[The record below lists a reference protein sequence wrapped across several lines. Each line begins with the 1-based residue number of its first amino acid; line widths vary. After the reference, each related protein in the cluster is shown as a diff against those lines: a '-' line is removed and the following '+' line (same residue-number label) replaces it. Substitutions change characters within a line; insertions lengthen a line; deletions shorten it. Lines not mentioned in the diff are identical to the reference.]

1 MRRNEARNEPRCK
14 SVRLEDMARGPGY
27 VAWQFIE
34 RAKHRDPPIIFNEEQ
49 LDCIA
54 LQIWDIEEAFR
65 KKQNDATALDI
76 LPGSHVLIGGST
88 QAIRSKHMLPNDLGL
103 PRSLTVGGGG
113 CGKTTMLL
121 EVICPTYETFFERID
136 RATPSN
142 KSARLFNAK
151 TVHSLNGIKPSD
163 SLRTINI
170 RIRTDAMRKRTQAV
184 HNRSGA
190 LFIDEYGQLQAQLYH
205 ANNLLWTVAR
215 QSRYNLTLED
225 YAKPRETAGRISK
238 LSLSGDHLQLPPVP
252 KSASLHANIEG
263 TNDEHKAGAAMF
275 ASIEQVFV
283 LETMMRFHDPVL
295 KRILE
300 QMRTPGGASL
310 TDHEWTALKKTIVDV
325 ESLDPEKQREF
336 YAKTQG
342 WHHSCYLWSIVTLA
356 AYTCSKMS
364 AERSHHTLFYLQAVD
379 VPRVPPRHKLP
390 DEITGQPR
398 PETVALY
405 ERMLQVQNL
414 SVTKRLPGWACFHQG
429 MRVRITMN
437 VLPPYAVQDST
448 GTIQHMALHPDDQHS
463 LRGATPPA
471 EYKLRYAPTL
481 YIQLDD
487 VAHEF
492 LPPVLCEEHREL
504 CHVDDAHRNN
514 IYDTC
519 LNCKRFPGLFQL
531 TPQKSTWYYTDD
543 KENYQS
549 SIDRLQL
556 PIMPIEAC
564 PLYGLQGTTA
574 DPGLCAHWA
583 MPRRMDAQVKWL
595 LVYVMLS
602 RVRALDC
609 LASFGWDNKIREIIE
624 GGPPEELV
632 GNFEKLSG
640 EKAKLTRIAAR
651 EARKN
656 LGWPTPDA

>member
-1 MRRNEARNEPRCK
+1 
-14 SVRLEDMARGPGY
+14 
-27 VAWQFIE
+27 
-34 RAKHRDPPIIFNEEQ
+34 
-49 LDCIA
+49 
-54 LQIWDIEEAFR
+54 
-65 KKQNDATALDI
+65 
-76 LPGSHVLIGGST
+76 
-88 QAIRSKHMLPNDLGL
+88 
-103 PRSLTVGGGG
+103 
-113 CGKTTMLL
+113 
-121 EVICPTYETFFERID
+121 
-136 RATPSN
+136 
-142 KSARLFNAK
+142 
-151 TVHSLNGIKPSD
+151 
-163 SLRTINI
+163 
-170 RIRTDAMRKRTQAV
+170 
-184 HNRSGA
+184 
-190 LFIDEYGQLQAQLYH
+190 
-205 ANNLLWTVAR
+205 
-215 QSRYNLTLED
+215 
-225 YAKPRETAGRISK
+225 
-238 LSLSGDHLQLPPVP
+238 
-252 KSASLHANIEG
+252 
-263 TNDEHKAGAAMF
+263 
-275 ASIEQVFV
+275 
-283 LETMMRFHDPVL
+283 
-295 KRILE
+295 
-300 QMRTPGGASL
+300 
-310 TDHEWTALKKTIVDV
+310 
-325 ESLDPEKQREF
+325 
-336 YAKTQG
+336 
-342 WHHSCYLWSIVTLA
+342 
-356 AYTCSKMS
+356 MS
-364 AERSHHTLFYLQAVD
+364 AERLHHTLFYLQAVD

-448 GTIQHMALHPDDQHS
+448 GTIQHMALHPDDHHS
-463 LRGATPPA
+463 MRGATPPA

-487 VAHEF
+487 VDHEF
-492 LPPVLCEEHREL
+492 LPPVLCEEHRDL

-519 LNCKRFPGLFQL
+519 LNCKRFPGLFQR
-531 TPQKSTWYYTDD
+531 TPQKSTWHYKDD

-632 GNFEKLSG
+632 GNFEKLFG

-651 EARKN
+651 EARKTLDGHRMCKSN
-656 LGWPTPDA
+656 V